1 MPSAWPDEA
10 LKAQAVAA
18 RSYALSHRRRGKGFD
33 LYADVRSQVYGG
45 VRGEHPRTTA
55 AIEATAGEVLLW
67 EGKPIDALFH
77 STSGGT
83 TLDAAEVFGKAVPYL
98 VARRR
103 SAQRALARPPLGADA
118 RSPRRRSGRG

>member
-18 RSYALSHRRRGKGFD
+18 RSYALSHRLSGKGFD

-45 VRGEHPRTTA
+45 IPGEHPRTTA
-55 AIEATAGEVLLW
+55 AIEATKGEVLLW

-83 TLDAAEVFGKAVPYL
+83 TLAAVEVFGKPCRISSRPTTRTARSRRFTAG
-98 VARRR
+98 ARR
-103 SAQRALARPPLGADA
+103 
-118 RSPRRRSGRG
+118 RSPRRRSARA